1 MFENLSVFKMA
12 HAMAV
17 HAAARQNVVAQ
28 NMANADT
35 PGYLA
40 RRVVPF
46 GTQLRAKTGP
56 VGPQLTRAGHLA
68 FAPDRGAGPALILDK
83 TQSSDPNGNNVT
95 LESEMMR
102 AVEVKQQHDRALA
115 IYKASLDMLRLSLG
129 RR

>member
-1 MFENLSVFKMA
+1 MFEDLGVFKMA

-35 PGYLA
+35 PGYVA

-46 GTQLRAKTGP
+46 ATQLRARTGP
-56 VGPQLTRAGHLA
+56 VGLQATRAAHLTA
-68 FAPDRGAGPALILDK
+68 EQMGTHSPAVFLDQG
-83 TQSSDPNGNNVT
+83 QSKDPNGNNVT
-95 LESEMMR
+95 LESEMMQ

-115 IYKASLDMLRLSLG
+115 IYKAWLKMQRLSLG